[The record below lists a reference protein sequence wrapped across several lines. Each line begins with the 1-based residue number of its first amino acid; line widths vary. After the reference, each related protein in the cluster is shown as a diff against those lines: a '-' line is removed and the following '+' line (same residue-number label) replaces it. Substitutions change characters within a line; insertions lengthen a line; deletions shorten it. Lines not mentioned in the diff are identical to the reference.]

1 MLAEEVDYLKKLNN
15 SFHNKYVLKNDKD
28 INQSC
33 HEGRLK
39 FFIKDKKM
47 TKVQKPK
54 VSYRIFYLIV
64 FKLSKVKKNVYH
76 VFNSNLIKV
85 R

>member
-15 SFHNKYVLKNDKD
+15 SFIKKYVLKNDKD

-33 HEGRLK
+33 HEGRIK
-39 FFIKDKKM
+39 FSIKDKKM

-54 VSYRIFYLIV
+54 VNY
-64 FKLSKVKKNVYH
+64 
-76 VFNSNLIKV
+76 
-85 R
+85 

>member
-1 MLAEEVDYLKKLNN
+1 MLTDFCCQQLYSYIQVLAEEVDYLKKLNN

-33 HEGRLK
+33 HEGRIK

-54 VSYRIFYLIV
+54 VSY
-64 FKLSKVKKNVYH
+64 
-76 VFNSNLIKV
+76 
-85 R
+85 